1 MLRVVKALMLAVIAL
16 SVTAPVMAAAPSA
29 GGVKYVYLEPGFVV
43 NYGEKGRMKYL
54 KTDVALKIAS
64 DEAAAKIKSHLPYLR
79 NDMILLLSSQNA
91 DTINSADARE
101 DLRKQALDLV
111 RGVLMKLEGQTYV
124 DDLYFSN
131 FVAQN

>member
-1 MLRVVKALMLAVIAL
+1 MLRAVLTSLLLSLAFISPSQA
-16 SVTAPVMAAAPSA
+16 APPSA

-54 KTDVALKIAS
+54 KTDVALKVAS
-64 DEAAAKIKSHLPYLR
+64 DAAAAKIKSHLPYLR
-79 NDMILLLSSQNA
+79 NDMILLLSSQTA
-91 DTINSADARE
+91 DIINSADGRE
-101 DLRKQALDLV
+101 DLRKQALDQV
-111 RGVLMKLEGQTYV
+111 RAVLMKLEGQTYV